1 MPSFTHARQNF
12 SLCTFNEKFFFVFG
26 GKSLKKGQAYAGGPK
41 AYDFALPVEVFEM
54 ERKTW
59 KTINYIG
66 ESQRLRV
73 LSAGST

>member
-1 MPSFTHARQNF
+1 
-12 SLCTFNEKFFFVFG
+12 
-26 GKSLKKGQAYAGGPK
+26 LKKGQAYAGGPK